1 MATRRNP
8 TARQVRLGTELRR
21 MRDAAGLKATQAAA
35 LLGTSSAQISQI
47 ESGIAG
53 VSEERLRRLAAH
65 YACTDHELIDALVA
79 LATDRTQGWWEKY
92 RGLLATAF
100 LDLAELEH
108 HATYRHNVEF
118 LHIPGLLQT
127 EEYSRAI
134 FSYRVPELPYSEL
147 ELRVRHRMDRKV
159 AIEGPNPVPYTAV
172 IHESAL
178 RIRVG
183 DRAAARTQLTRVLE
197 HSEADHITIRVI
209 PFDLDGFAGA
219 TSGMTYAGGP
229 VPKLDTALRDTPHG
243 TAFID
248 AEAQLGALRT
258 IFRKVEAVA
267 LEPERSRDF
276 IHKLMKEL

>member
-53 VSEERLRRLAAH
+53 VSEDRLRRLAAH
-65 YACTDHELIDALVA
+65 YACTDRELIDALVA
-79 LATDRTQGWWEKY
+79 LATERTQGWWEKY

-134 FSYRVPELPYSEL
+134 FSYRVPELPYAEL

-159 AIEGPNPVPYTAV
+159 AIEGPDPVPYTAV

-183 DRAAARTQLTRVLE
+183 DRAAARAQLTSVLE
-197 HSEADHITIRVI
+197 HSEADHITVRVI

-258 IFRKVEAVA
+258 LFRKVEAVA

-276 IHKLMKEL
+276 IHGLMKEL

>member
-8 TARQVRLGTELRR
+8 TVRQVRLGTELRR

-53 VSEERLRRLAAH
+53 VSEDRLRRLAAH

-79 LATDRTQGWWEKY
+79 LATERTQGWWEKY

-134 FSYRVPELPYSEL
+134 FSYRVPELPYAEL

-159 AIEGPNPVPYTAV
+159 VIEGPDPVPYTAV

-183 DRAAARTQLTRVLE
+183 DRAAARTQLTSVLE
-197 HSEADHITIRVI
+197 HSEADHITVRVI

-258 IFRKVEAVA
+258 LFRKVEAVA

-276 IHKLMKEL
+276 IHRLMKEL

>member
-53 VSEERLRRLAAH
+53 VSEDRLRRLAAH
-65 YACTDHELIDALVA
+65 YACTNHELIDALVA
-79 LATDRTQGWWEKY
+79 LATERTQGWWEKY

-134 FSYRVPELPYSEL
+134 FSYRVPELPYAEL

-159 AIEGPNPVPYTAV
+159 AIEGPDPVPYTAV

-183 DRAAARTQLTRVLE
+183 DRAAARTQLTSVLE
-197 HSEADHITIRVI
+197 HSEADHITVRVI

-258 IFRKVEAVA
+258 LFRKVEAVA

-276 IHKLMKEL
+276 IHRLMKEL

>member
-53 VSEERLRRLAAH
+53 VSEDRLRRLAAH
-65 YACTDHELIDALVA
+65 YACTDRELIDALVA
-79 LATDRTQGWWEKY
+79 LATERTQGWWEKY

-134 FSYRVPELPYSEL
+134 FSYRVPELPYAEL

-159 AIEGPNPVPYTAV
+159 AIEGPDPVPYTAV

-183 DRAAARTQLTRVLE
+183 DRAAARAQLTSVLE
-197 HSEADHITIRVI
+197 HSEADHITVRVI

-258 IFRKVEAVA
+258 LFRKVEAVA

-276 IHKLMKEL
+276 IHRLMKEL

>member
-53 VSEERLRRLAAH
+53 VSEDRLRRLAAH
-65 YACTDHELIDALVA
+65 YACTNHELIDALVA
-79 LATDRTQGWWEKY
+79 LATERTQGWWEKY

-134 FSYRVPELPYSEL
+134 FSYRVPELPYAEL

-159 AIEGPNPVPYTAV
+159 AIEGPDPVPYTAV

-183 DRAAARTQLTRVLE
+183 DRAAARTQLTSVLE
-197 HSEADHITIRVI
+197 HSEADHITVRVI

-229 VPKLDTALRDTPHG
+229 VPRLDTALRDTPHG

-258 IFRKVEAVA
+258 LFRKVEAVA

-276 IHKLMKEL
+276 IHRLMKEL